1 MYFIIYTG
9 REVNIYSLLMN
20 KQTYIDMEI
29 NVNVISRVLNQKLR
43 DDCITEVYNI
53 PVYRRKL

>member
-1 MYFIIYTG
+1 MYFIIYIG

-43 DDCITEVYNI
+43 DDCITKVYTI